1 MGWLSEGVDAAD
13 GVDAAEAERVLAM
26 PPALVEKSRILEAM
40 GRGDPSAIED
50 IAAAL
55 SDEAAMGDIINDSDG
70 PGNDKDREEGV
81 EGVPECRWKF
91 ACPTST
97 SNGLPTPR
105 LQPPPSATDLAGF
118 PDSSTRPLAGDDP
131 NPKLV
136 PGPPGADDIDDLP
149 MGPFPGFITGS
160 VLAILLSGKPNPK
173 SSFRTGFTP
182 EFADDDPDVDV
193 EVLDDG
199 PEEDDLGDDGL
210 SSVLAL
216 SRPSDLLART
226 SFSDSGLASSESL
239 ESTMGLGSA
248 IP

>member
-1 MGWLSEGVDAAD
+1 MGWLSEGVDAVDA
-13 GVDAAEAERVLAM
+13 VDAADAERVLAR
-26 PPALVEKSRILEAM
+26 PPAVEKSRMLEAM

-55 SDEAAMGDIINDSDG
+55 RDEAAMGDIIDDSDG
-70 PGNDKDREEGV
+70 PGADTDRNEGV

-91 ACPTST
+91 VCPAST

-118 PDSSTRPLAGDDP
+118 PDSSTRPLAGEDDP

-149 MGPFPGFITGS
+149 TGPFPGFITGS

-173 SSFRTGFTP
+173 SSFRVGFTP
-182 EFADDDPDVDV
+182 EVADTDPDVDD
-193 EVLDDG
+193 EELDDG

-210 SSVLAL
+210 SSALAL

-226 SFSDSGLASSESL
+226 SFSDNGLASSESL

>member
-13 GVDAAEAERVLAM
+13 TADDERVLAM
-26 PPALVEKSRILEAM
+26 PPALVEKSRMLEAM

-70 PGNDKDREEGV
+70 PGNDADRNEGV
-81 EGVPECRWKF
+81 EGAPECRWKF
-91 ACPTST
+91 VCPAST
-97 SNGLPTPR
+97 SNGLPTPK
-105 LQPPPSATDLAGF
+105 LQPPPSETDLAGF

-131 NPKLV
+131 NPKLG

-149 MGPFPGFITGS
+149 TDPFPGFITGS

-173 SSFRTGFTP
+173 SSFRPGFTS
-182 EFADDDPDVDV
+182 EVADADPDVDV

-199 PEEDDLGDDGL
+199 PEEDDLDDDGP
-210 SSVLAL
+210 SSALAL
-216 SRPSDLLART
+216 SRPSNLLART
-226 SFSDSGLASSESL
+226 SFSDNGLASSESL